1 MAAELRLSL
10 ASSLLLGAALLL
22 SACTPKVVQRVQDHG
37 SGEERIELKKTA
49 FFPSDDRSA
58 AAAALA
64 TVLYTDGLTSIGPV
78 QVAPSLS
85 NRTPPAN
92 LRSEFAGVAY
102 QLERLSF
109 VLPPTIEAVFAELRA
124 GQPVMVLQKPSDWRY
139 AVVIGVDPLSNRMI
153 LRSGKEGRVY
163 QTLNEFLEYWKASGN
178 WAMVI
183 SNGSRVPASATTAAW
198 IAVGEA
204 ATLANYPK
212 LAERN
217 AYGAIERW
225 PNTVV
230 PWVALGNARYA
241 SKDWL
246 GAQEAYL
253 ESLRLKAFNP
263 VVRNNLALVLLERRC
278 VDLAE
283 QQVAE
288 ALKGETD
295 AALKVAYEETRVK
308 ISRYDGPSIYCP
320 PPDDA
325 SAPIEY
331 EIAPL
336 NPETPN
342 ANRVRRRA
350 PR

>member
-1 MAAELRLSL
+1 MRAERRWALPLAAV
-10 ASSLLLGAALLL
+10 ALLLGG
-22 SACTPKVVQRVQDHG
+22 CTPAKVQRVQDHG
-37 SGEERIELKKTA
+37 SGEERIELNKTA
-49 FFPSDDRSA
+49 FFPNEDRAS

-64 TVLYTDGLTSIGPV
+64 TLFYTDGLQTVGPP
-78 QVAPSLS
+78 QVAPLLG
-85 NRTPPAN
+85 RKTAVQD
-92 LRSEFAGVAY
+92 LRAEFPGIAY
-102 QLERLSF
+102 GYERLAF
-109 VLPPTIEAVFAELRA
+109 VLPRTLDAVLAEVRA
-124 GQPVMVLQKPSDWRY
+124 GQPVMVLQKASDWRY
-139 AVVIGVDPLSNRMI
+139 AVVIGVEPLSNRMI

-163 QTLNEFLEYWKASGN
+163 QELADFLGQWKRGDH

-183 SNGSRVPASATTAAW
+183 SDGSRVPASATQAAW

-204 ATLANYPK
+204 ATLANQPK
-212 LAERN
+212 LAEKN

-225 PNTVV
+225 PNQVV

-241 SKDWL
+241 LKDWL

-253 ESLRLKAFNP
+253 ESLRLKSFNP
-263 VVRNNLALVLLERRC
+263 VVRNNLALVLLERHC

-283 QQVAE
+283 QQLAA
-288 ALKGETD
+288 ALAGETD
-295 AALKVAYEETRVK
+295 AALKAAYEETRVR

-325 SAPIEY
+325 AAPIEY

-350 PR
+350 QR

>member
-1 MAAELRLSL
+1 MVADLRLLL
-10 ASSLLLGAALLL
+10 AFVVAAMLG
-22 SACTPKVVQRVQDHG
+22 ACTPAVVQRVQDHG
-37 SGEERIELKKTA
+37 SGEERIELSNTA
-49 FFPSDDRSA
+49 FFPNEDRAA

-64 TVLYTDGLTSIGPV
+64 TMFYTDGLTSTGPL
-78 QVAPSLS
+78 QVAPFLG

-92 LRSEFAGVAY
+92 LRGEFTGIAY
-102 QLERLSF
+102 QLDRLAF
-109 VLPPTIEAVFAELRA
+109 VLPPTLDAVFAEIRA
-124 GQPVMVLQKPSDWRY
+124 GRPVMVLQKVPELRY
-139 AVVIGVDPLSNRMI
+139 AVVIGVEPQSNQMI

-163 QTLNEFLEYWKASGN
+163 QPLGDFLSYWKGGDN

-183 SNGSRVPASATTAAW
+183 SDGSRVPASATQASW

-212 LAERN
+212 LAEKN

-225 PNTVV
+225 PDQVV

-241 SKDWL
+241 LKDWA

-263 VVRNNLALVLLERRC
+263 VVRNNLALVLLERHC

-283 QQVAE
+283 QQLDE

-295 AALKVAYEETRVK
+295 AALKAAYEGTRQK
-308 ISRYDGPSIYCP
+308 ISRYEGPSIYCP

-350 PR
+350 R

>member
-1 MAAELRLSL
+1 MAADLRLSL
-10 ASSLLLGAALLL
+10 VFVIAAMLGG
-22 SACTPKVVQRVQDHG
+22 CTPAVVQRVQDHG
-37 SGEERIELKKTA
+37 SGEERIELSKTA
-49 FFPSDDRSA
+49 FFPNDDRAA

-64 TVLYTDGLTSIGPV
+64 TMFYTDGLTSTGPI
-78 QVAPSLS
+78 QVAPLLG

-92 LRSEFAGVAY
+92 LRGEFTGIAY
-102 QLERLSF
+102 QLDRLAF
-109 VLPPTIEAVFAELRA
+109 VLPPTLDAVFAEVRA
-124 GQPVMVLQKPSDWRY
+124 GRPVLVLQKVPDWRY
-139 AVVIGVDPLSNRMI
+139 AVVIGVEPVSNQVI

-163 QTLNEFLEYWKASGN
+163 QPLGDFLSYWKGGDN

-183 SNGSRVPASATTAAW
+183 SDGSRVPASATQASW

-212 LAERN
+212 LAEKN

-225 PNTVV
+225 PDQVV

-241 SKDWL
+241 LKDWA

-278 VDLAE
+278 LDLAE
-283 QQVAE
+283 DQVGQ
-288 ALKGETD
+288 ALTGETD
-295 AALKVAYEETRVK
+295 AALKAEYEQTRLK
-308 ISRYDGPSIYCP
+308 ISRYEGPSIYCP

-325 SAPIEY
+325 AAPIEY

-350 PR
+350 R